1 MLNNTLNSMLPIKES
16 TETSVIWEP
25 FIERKCYVSEAQAQE
40 TEVSE

>member
-1 MLNNTLNSMLPIKES
+1 MPPIKES

-40 TEVSE
+40 TNTEEEAPAEG